1 MSEKQRRVLEK
12 LGDKYPH
19 MDEFQKGYLEG
30 TVNTAAAMSTL
41 KIEKSGPFCGTEADI
56 LHCMRHAKEILPCFS
71 L

>member
-41 KIEKSGPFCGTEADI
+41 SDQQYKMEKERCIKSS
-56 LHCMRHAKEILPCFS
+56 K
-71 L
+71 